1 MESILVTIFKK
12 KGNIYECGNYLGTK
26 LLFQMMKCS
35 ERVLDERIRVT
46 VEPKLG
52 EKQERNGS

>member
-1 MESILVTIFKK
+1 MS
-12 KGNIYECGNYLGTK
+12 GNYLGTK

-52 EKQERNGS
+52 EKQERNRN